1 RPCRGSRGRPGDPGV
16 RGAQVLSGEGYGAP
30 GEVLLVVAFEV
41 PGREPDRAGG
51 LAGAGSGLG
60 GAPADPAGGDAEGGD
75 SRSGSGERRAASDL
89 LGQGRTPCSVVVSC
103 RQTDAGCAWSAA
115 GRGAGRFV
123 PTAGDRPARVLA
135 AAPRR
140 ACLPV

>member
-1 RPCRGSRGRPGDPGV
+1 M
-16 RGAQVLSGEGYGAP
+16 
-30 GEVLLVVAFEV
+30 
-41 PGREPDRAGG
+41 
-51 LAGAGSGLG
+51 GLG

-103 RQTDAGCAWSAA
+103 RQTGAGCAWSAA

-123 PTAGDRPARVLA
+123 PTAGDQIGRASCRERVRGWA
-135 AAPRR
+135 EGGGWKSGDRR
-140 ACLPV
+140 REVMMGR